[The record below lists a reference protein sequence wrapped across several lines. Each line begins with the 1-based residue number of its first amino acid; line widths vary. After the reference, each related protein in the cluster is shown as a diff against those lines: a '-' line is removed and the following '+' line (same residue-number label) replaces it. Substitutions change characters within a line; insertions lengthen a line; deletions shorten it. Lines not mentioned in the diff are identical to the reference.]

1 MKDYMTENDYHIITD
16 KRLRVQEKKRERMRI
31 KDAKK
36 EKRLLRNLGKYQG
49 KLEWKRKKAE

>member
-1 MKDYMTENDYHIITD
+1 MKDYMTENDYHIITA